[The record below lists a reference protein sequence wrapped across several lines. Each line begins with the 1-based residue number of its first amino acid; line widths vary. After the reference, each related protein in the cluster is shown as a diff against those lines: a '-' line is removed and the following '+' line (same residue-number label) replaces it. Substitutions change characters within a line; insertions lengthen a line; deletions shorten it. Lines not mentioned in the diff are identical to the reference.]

1 MTPGTMTRCLAHGC
15 AKPDE
20 CQRHLAIRQPSPP
33 PDDDAVVE
41 NACSVLH
48 LGFVPAE
55 NTKKGN
61 E

>member
-1 MTPGTMTRCLAHGC
+1 MTTQGTMTRCLAHGC

-41 NACSVLH
+41 NACAVMP
-48 LGFVPAE
+48 GAFIPIAE
-55 NTKKGN
+55 AEKK
-61 E
+61 